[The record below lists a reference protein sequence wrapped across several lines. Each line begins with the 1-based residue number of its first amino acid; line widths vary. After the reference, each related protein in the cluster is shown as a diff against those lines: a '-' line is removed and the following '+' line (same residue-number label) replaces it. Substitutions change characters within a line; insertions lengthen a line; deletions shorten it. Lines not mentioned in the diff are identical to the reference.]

1 MRLYTIH
8 RLSGGNFL
16 MKKQSAVG
24 LFFSMFLRA
33 VVIILAIVIVVF
45 GAMFLMQVM
54 KGSGSSSSDP
64 VTTVSDNVLNE
75 PEVSDDLLTAETTA
89 ATEETAPEA
98 VATESY
104 DKNILV
110 LNSTDVTGLAGRWC
124 EKLNGYGYANTTA
137 SDYSEAQE
145 TTRIIAV
152 TDGVGQDLVSYFN
165 GASYEVG
172 TVTSGT
178 SVSTDGYDIVVI
190 IGNADNDQ

>member
-1 MRLYTIH
+1 
-8 RLSGGNFL
+8 

-45 GAMFLMQVM
+45 GVVFVSKLT
-54 KGSGSSSSDP
+54 KSDGGTTKEP
-64 VTTVSDNVLNE
+64 ATTVSDNVLNE
-75 PEVSDDLLTAETTA
+75 PEVKDDLLTAETT
-89 ATEETAPEA
+89 TEEVVTEA
-98 VATESY
+98 AVTDSF

-137 SDYSEAQE
+137 SDYSVTLEN
-145 TTRIIAV
+145 TKIVAV
-152 TDGVGQDLVSYFN
+152 TDGVGQDLVNYFS

-172 TVTSGT
+172 TVDSGV
-178 SVSTDGYDIVVI
+178 SVSTDGYDIVII
-190 IGNADNDQ
+190 IGNADSDQ